1 MNLRHTAA
9 TFDQETLLA
18 TKRSGGVVEWWGGG
32 VVCSQ
37 PIGSLLNAFSCQP
50 FRTGVVFG

>member
-18 TKRSGGVVEWWGGG
+18 TKRSGGVVEWWSGG
-32 VVCSQ
+32 VQS
-37 PIGSLLNAFSCQP
+37 ADRFT
-50 FRTGVVFG
+50 FERF

>member
-32 VVCSQ
+32 VVEWWS
-37 PIGSLLNAFSCQP
+37 G
-50 FRTGVVFG
+50 GVQSADRFTFERF